1 MRIHYGRDVP
11 LRFLLMST
19 PNPQQEQ
26 SEPNELPPTDEALME
41 QVKARDVDA
50 FSLLFDR
57 YAHPVYALAAHLL
70 GQTDAEE
77 IVQEVFWRIWHR
89 AHQFEPT
96 RGSARVW
103 IMAVARHQIVDA
115 LKRRSQEQRLMALGE
130 IDGLLADVP
139 AAQIDVDELAWS
151 RQRAEAMQ
159 HALHELPDEQRR
171 VIVLAYFGGLSQSD
185 IASHLGWP
193 LGTVKKR
200 VRLALQKLRTYL
212 LHWNEVS

>member
-1 MRIHYGRDVP
+1 
-11 LRFLLMST
+11 MST
-19 PNPQQEQ
+19 SKAQHGQPE
-26 SEPNELPPTDEALME
+26 SNEYSPSDEALLE
-41 QVKARDVDA
+41 QVTARDTHA
-50 FSLLFDR
+50 FSMLFDR
-57 YAHPVYALAAHLL
+57 YARPVYVLAAHLL

-89 AHQFEPT
+89 AHQFEPA

-115 LKRRSQEQRLMALGE
+115 LKRRSQEQRLMAADE
-130 IDGLLADVP
+130 IDRLLANVP
-139 AAQIDVDELAWS
+139 AAQVDVDELAWN
-151 RQRAEAMQ
+151 RQQAEAMH

-171 VIVLAYFGGLSQSD
+171 VILLAYFGGLSQSD

-200 VRLALQKLRTYL
+200 VRLALQKLRTSL
-212 LHWNEVS
+212 LHWDEVG